1 MRPPPERTVMSSE
14 IEESDAE
21 AQSVHHLDVEIDPE
35 EPELP
40 FADAVAELKGT
51 RSSDLA
57 PVGSELD
64 DLVRGVLL
72 SPPPEQNQAEISFTY
87 EGFRVTLYHD
97 GHAVLRD
104 VRRDM
109 SDDSS

>member
-1 MRPPPERTVMSSE
+1 MSSE
-14 IEESDAE
+14 IEESDVE
-21 AQSVHHLDVEIDPE
+21 TQSVHHVDVDIDPD

-40 FADAVAELKGT
+40 FADVVAELKGT
-51 RSSDLA
+51 HAGDLA
-57 PVGSELD
+57 PIGSELG

-72 SPPPEQNQAEISFTY
+72 SPPPERNQAEISFTD

-109 SDDSS
+109 SDESA